1 MNLGFIVLVI
11 DLDDNS
17 AILRVVETKLVE
29 PHLTWQKSTRSGWS
43 KVAAHLM
50 EENGMGWFAKL
61 RSLLLGRRGMLRQP
75 ALSIE
80 PPEASSP
87 PSAVPATPVCGR
99 ATAKRAIIDEHFF
112 RLGDYFG
119 PHARSHSGRWVLSW
133 LDAEP
138 SGRLGGHRESGN
150 GSYLLYDAEAGQVV
164 VRGEMAR
171 PNGGHVADS
180 GHFSL
185 EDWHFGSTL
194 SGTFSVFDSSGQ
206 MIFAKD
212 VTANIMLSEISP
224 NGLFALFQTANS
236 YTEDGCK
243 MFLIDVRQGKLLFSV
258 EPLAGWPERYEIE
271 EETGEV
277 IAHFQ
282 DLGSFRYSRQGDFI
296 DAEKLVK
303 AKLESPR
310 YEFATPAAEQ
320 ILKSSDLTPGL
331 AREALAIVT
340 RARNHGADR
349 VDAWKAKSL
358 KLQGLAY
365 EALGDFRAAVD
376 AFDEALALDPK
387 IGVKR
392 KRDSLLKKLG

>member
-1 MNLGFIVLVI
+1 M
-11 DLDDNS
+11 
-17 AILRVVETKLVE
+17 
-29 PHLTWQKSTRSGWS
+29 
-43 KVAAHLM
+43 
-50 EENGMGWFAKL
+50 
-61 RSLLLGRRGMLRQP
+61 
-75 ALSIE
+75 
-80 PPEASSP
+80 
-87 PSAVPATPVCGR
+87 
-99 ATAKRAIIDEHFF
+99 
-112 RLGDYFG
+112 
-119 PHARSHSGRWVLSW
+119 
-133 LDAEP
+133 
-138 SGRLGGHRESGN
+138 
-150 GSYLLYDAEAGQVV
+150 V

-277 IAHFQ
+277 IAHLQ
-282 DLGSFRYSRQGDFI
+282 DLGSFRYSRQGDFV

-310 YEFATPAAEQ
+310 YEFAIPAAEQ

-331 AREALAIVT
+331 AREALTIVI

>member
-1 MNLGFIVLVI
+1 
-11 DLDDNS
+11 
-17 AILRVVETKLVE
+17 
-29 PHLTWQKSTRSGWS
+29 
-43 KVAAHLM
+43 
-50 EENGMGWFAKL
+50 
-61 RSLLLGRRGMLRQP
+61 
-75 ALSIE
+75 
-80 PPEASSP
+80 
-87 PSAVPATPVCGR
+87 
-99 ATAKRAIIDEHFF
+99 
-112 RLGDYFG
+112 
-119 PHARSHSGRWVLSW
+119 
-133 LDAEP
+133 
-138 SGRLGGHRESGN
+138 
-150 GSYLLYDAEAGQVV
+150 
-164 VRGEMAR
+164 
-171 PNGGHVADS
+171 
-180 GHFSL
+180 
-185 EDWHFGSTL
+185 
-194 SGTFSVFDSSGQ
+194 
-206 MIFAKD
+206 
-212 VTANIMLSEISP
+212 
-224 NGLFALFQTANS
+224 
-236 YTEDGCK
+236 

-277 IAHFQ
+277 IAHLQ
-282 DLGSFRYSRQGDFI
+282 DLGSFRYSRQGDFV

-310 YEFATPAAEQ
+310 YEFAIPAAEQ

-331 AREALAIVT
+331 AREALTIVI